1 MTMKANYGPEHKP
14 KELEDLTSGSKRR
27 LEEYYTK
34 RLREEIDDYMQIDQE
49 LLLKYSMVIL
59 SNPPFNFDRDQM
71 LIYLGN
77 WRSIKRQ
84 TRQQDKYEKQRAFL
98 DEKLA
103 KYDLPQ
109 EFIEGLCYEERKEK

>member
-1 MTMKANYGPEHKP
+1 MKANYGPERKP

-27 LEEYYTK
+27 LEEYYSK

-109 EFIEGLCYEERKEK
+109 EFIEELCYEERKEK

>member
-1 MTMKANYGPEHKP
+1 MMKANYGPEHKP
-14 KELEDLTSGSKRR
+14 KELEDLTSSSKRR
-27 LEEYYTK
+27 LEEYYSK

-84 TRQQDKYEKQRAFL
+84 TRQQDKYEKQRIFL

-109 EFIEGLCYEERKEK
+109 EFIEGLCYEERKKK